1 MTVQKNTE
9 ALPVKIE
16 NRLMELVQM
25 KEFNLGE
32 VEECRRTYWV
42 HRAEW
47 HTILVNCH
55 NRALVRV
62 GAA

>member
-9 ALPVKIE
+9 ALPAKIE
-16 NRLMELVQM
+16 NRLMELVKM
-25 KEFNLGE
+25 KEFSLTE
-32 VEECRRTYWV
+32 VEECRRTYWA
-42 HRAEW
+42 RRGEW

-55 NRALVRV
+55 NRALARL